1 VNKSDFKHIMGLS
14 LKTSQYIFETFGKK
28 QSTFYSSLRVYQYFR
43 IHFDDDHP
51 ILRQL
56 YPESA
61 Q

>member
-1 VNKSDFKHIMGLS
+1 MGLS